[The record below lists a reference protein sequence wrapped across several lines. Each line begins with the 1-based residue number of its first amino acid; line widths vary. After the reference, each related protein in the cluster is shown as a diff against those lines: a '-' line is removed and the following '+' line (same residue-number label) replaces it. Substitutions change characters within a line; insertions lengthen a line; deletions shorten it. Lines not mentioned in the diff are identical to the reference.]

1 MLQEVV
7 LSVKRILRRQLT
19 MVASVVKVNA
29 KEVYGGNKC
38 GETWLERAKEACL
51 MEKGLLVVVEEG
63 LLGVEEVG
71 LLVVE
76 EEGILVVEEEGLLG
90 VGEEGI
96 LVEEEEGLLGVE
108 EEEMVIKCSRMLQ
121 TFNS

>member
-1 MLQEVV
+1 
-7 LSVKRILRRQLT
+7 

-38 GETWLERAKEACL
+38 GEIWLERAEEACL

-76 EEGILVVEEEGLLG
+76 EEGVLVVEEEVLLG
-90 VGEEGI
+90 V
-96 LVEEEEGLLGVE
+96 EEEGLLGVE

>member
-1 MLQEVV
+1 MIRQHYADSVSSV
-7 LSVKRILRRQLT
+7 LSKEDNKTIRAAIIGLIKFFLQ
-19 MVASVVKVNA
+19 KEVNA

-90 VGEEGI
+90 V
-96 LVEEEEGLLGVE
+96 E